1 MRHLLLFALVCS
13 IGFGVYAQQ
22 RVVLP
27 GSVRDQAVK
36 MDKKMVKDLGNMNS
50 EIIPGSNYKTIV
62 TDDQVGETRYD
73 LQTNQSTQNRIYMF
87 DDGTMGATW
96 NMGFDEPGFGQR
108 GTGYNYYDG
117 NSWGPEPTVRLENTK
132 TGWPS
137 YSNYGENGEIFVT
150 HHMTQGLLYGT
161 RTQKGT
167 GTWAFDI
174 QAGPTGA
181 VDISWPRVITT
192 GADNDIIHFLSV
204 TYAMYNGQTNALL
217 YSRSDDGGTT
227 WDPENYFFNELGPS
241 NYTNIG
247 GDAYEFAEPKNG
259 ILAFLVGDAWVGLHL
274 MKSID
279 DGDTWAKTTIWEC
292 PYPLNAGTAT
302 DTFYNADGSHHL
314 AIDNTGKIHVVFGIN
329 RTYSDGAGSFWFPGV
344 DGVGYWNE
352 DMATFSNDL
361 NALNPYGHPD
371 SELIEDVN
379 LIGWSQDVNGNGEL
393 DLLADWGTYYLGLS
407 SMVQIVIDDLGQI
420 IVLFSSVTEGYD
432 NGIQNY
438 RHIWARGS
446 NDLGTTWGPFLDL
459 NSDLIYIFDECIV
472 PSIAA
477 NSDDNIYFVYQAD
490 NEPGMAVQGDEDPYG
505 DNYTRVMTVLKDD
518 IIDGIGENKA
528 IIGNHNV
535 SQNFPNPF
543 DQTTSFHVALDM
555 PADVGVEVTNLMG
568 QRVYTIPAQRYQAGK
583 TEMVISAEGLNPGVY
598 FYTVR
603 SGDSA
608 VTKKMIV
615 R

>member
-1 MRHLLLFALVCS
+1 MRHLLLFALVLS
-13 IGFGVYAQQ
+13 FGFGVYAQQ

-27 GSVRDQAVK
+27 VSVRDQAVK
-36 MDKKMVKDLGNMNS
+36 MDKKMIKDLGNMNS
-50 EIIPGSNYKTIV
+50 EVIPGSNYKTIV
-62 TDDQVGETRYD
+62 SDEQVGETRYD
-73 LQTNQSTQNRIYMF
+73 LQTNQSTQNRIYMY
-87 DDGTMGATW
+87 DDGTMGVTW
-96 NMGFDEPGFGQR
+96 NMGFDEPGFAQR
-108 GTGYNYYDG
+108 GTGYNYFDG
-117 NSWGPEPTVRLENTK
+117 NSWGPEPTARVENTK

-137 YSNYGENGEIFVT
+137 YTNYGENGEIFVA

-204 TYAMYNGQTNALL
+204 TYALYNGQTNALL
-217 YSRSDDGGTT
+217 YSRSDDGGAT
-227 WDPENYFFNELGPS
+227 WDPENHSFPEFGSAL
-241 NYTNIG
+241 YTNIG
-247 GDAYEFAEPKNG
+247 GDVYEFAEPKNG
-259 ILAFLVGDAWVGLHL
+259 ILAFLVGDPWVGLHL
-274 MKSID
+274 MKSTD

-292 PYPLNAGTAT
+292 PYPLNAGLVT

-329 RTYSDGAGSFWFPGV
+329 RAYSDGAGSFWFPGV

-352 DMATFSNDL
+352 DMPTFSSDL

-393 DLLADWGTYYLGLS
+393 DLLTDWGTYYLGLS

-432 NGIQNY
+432 NGIQNF

-459 NSDLIYIFDECIV
+459 NSDLVYIFDECIV
-472 PSIAA
+472 PSVAA
-477 NSDDNIYFVYQAD
+477 NSDDNIYFAYQAD

-505 DNYTRVMTVLKDD
+505 DNYIRVMTVLKED
-518 IIDGIGENKA
+518 IIDGIGENQA

-543 DQTTSFHVALDM
+543 DQTTSFHVVLDM
-555 PADVGVEVTNLMG
+555 PADVGLEVTNLMG

-603 SGDSA
+603 SGDDA
-608 VTKKMIV
+608 LQKK
-615 R
+615 